1 MDFFLIMMNES
12 SLRIDIYDYWN
23 VIKIVIEIFIVYNY
37 VFFYIVMNI
46 NIIRM

>member
-1 MDFFLIMMNES
+1 MMNES

-23 VIKIVIEIFIVYNY
+23 VIKIVIEIFMVYNY